1 MDLPMM
7 EEHLIMMIGAR
18 PTVPGITGSI
28 AILLFGI
35 QCWRS
40 RSKYLLWVY
49 VWIRKLCYVSLK
61 SEMIWN
67 GRIFFS
73 TSYCSMKKCRLV
85 SEVGSAN
92 QEFACLCFENNIS
105 GKCRSVSGRKKP
117 GQRQKQKELDR
128 KSTRLNSSH
137 VAISYAVF

>member
-18 PTVPGITGSI
+18 PTVPGITGSM

-117 GQRQKQKELDR
+117 GQRQKQKEFACFDS
-128 KSTRLNSSH
+128 STNLYKVEVNL
-137 VAISYAVF
+137 AG